1 MKIVILDGHT
11 LNPGDL
17 SWKAFEEL
25 GEVVVYERSSPEEV
39 IKRALDCDVLITNKA
54 IVSSQAIQE
63 ADNLKYIGVTA
74 TGVNIVDID
83 AASEKGVPVCN
94 VAGYGPDSVAQMVFA
109 HVLNL
114 VHRLARQADD
124 VRKGGWSV
132 SPDFCYWLHP
142 ALELT
147 GLTFG
152 IIGLGEIGQS
162 VSRIAQ
168 GFGMKVIA
176 FTRDESR
183 VPPDGVSWKS
193 LDELFAESD
202 FISLHS
208 PLTPE
213 TENTI
218 NRSNISKMKPSA
230 YILNTGR
237 GQLVDETA
245 LAEALN
251 SGRIAGA
258 GLDVLST
265 EPPKADNPLL
275 SAKNCFVTPHIA
287 WATKAARE
295 RLMQMSADNLKA
307 FVSGSIVNRVN

>member
-25 GEVVVYERSSPEEV
+25 GDVEVYDRSSPEEV
-39 IKRALDCDVLITNKA
+39 VERARSGDVLITNKA
-54 IVSSQAIQE
+54 IVSSKAIEE
-63 ADNLKYIGVTA
+63 AEKLQYIGVTA

-83 AASEKGVPVCN
+83 AASRKGVPVCN
-94 VAGYGPDSVAQMVFA
+94 VAGYGPNSVAQMVFA

-114 VHRLARQADD
+114 THRLADQADD
-124 VRKGGWSV
+124 VRKGGWAA

-142 ALELT
+142 GLELS

-152 IIGLGEIGQS
+152 IVGLGEIGKS
-162 VSRIAQ
+162 VCRIAQ

-176 FTRDESR
+176 FTRDTSR
-183 VPPDGVSWKS
+183 VPPDGVSWMS
-193 LDELFAESD
+193 LNKLFAESD
-202 FISLHS
+202 FISLHC

-213 TENTI
+213 TENLV
-218 NRSNISKMKPSA
+218 NSDSISKMKRSA

-237 GQLVDETA
+237 GQLVEEQA
-245 LAEALN
+245 LAYALN

-265 EPPKADNPLL
+265 EPPSSDNPLL

-287 WATKAARE
+287 WATQAARK

-307 FVSGSIVNRVN
+307 FLDGSVVNRVN